1 MKRRC
6 LSLILTLAALCA
18 VLLAGIPLTA
28 GATYDYWA
36 DHFRYEYDSSTKT
49 MTVLA
54 MSDPEH
60 RVRNP
65 FTVSKIPWHG
75 FSSVKKIVIADTVK
89 EITPYAFFRLS
100 GLESVDAGAGITKIG
115 ESAFESC
122 YNLTAVKLPDGVESI
137 ERCAFDS
144 CDKLTDLTL
153 PQALTSIGE
162 HAFCGCDS
170 LTSITFPKH
179 LTSIELSTFSCC
191 AGLAEFQVDPEN
203 PVYSSDVCGVLFNK
217 DKTELILAPRNF
229 PYGRYVIPKTVT
241 SIRSSAFFGCARL
254 SDVTVPDG
262 VTSIENWAFSLCAN
276 LAKLTLP
283 KGVTS
288 IAEYAFYKCTKLTEL
303 ALPESVVSIGDSA
316 FRECTALS
324 SVTFPET
331 LTSIGDSA
339 FKECTAL
346 SSVTFPETL
355 TSIGANAFDECG
367 LREVTL
373 PKNVASV
380 GANAFLC
387 AHLTAIHVDPENA
400 AFSSDERGLLYNKAQ
415 TELIRVPVGASLD
428 GYAIP
433 EGVTSI
439 GADAFRDCVALTEL
453 AIPAHVTE
461 IGNRAFSNCS
471 NLRSITLPEGLA
483 EIRNGTFSECVRL
496 TALVL
501 PERVTSIGWSAF
513 GGCFR
518 LTEITIPQS
527 VTSIQGYAFEHCI
540 SLQSVY
546 FKGDAPQCD
555 SSVFYNNESVKPD
568 RTVYHLADRSGWPE
582 SSWKGCPTALW
593 DGENRPEPSHRHSYT
608 VTVVSPT
615 CEKSGYTTYTCECGS
630 SYQDPNSSVGRLGH
644 DLVIDVPAV
653 PATCTEAGTSAAEHC
668 ARCGARYSAWPV
680 KALGHDILLES
691 PVPATCTEGG
701 LTAGSYCS
709 RCDYRIE
716 PEATEAL
723 GHDYVDH
730 EAKTA
735 TCTEPGWNAYRACT
749 RCADSTYEE
758 LPPLGHDY
766 VDHEAKAATCTEPGW
781 NAYQTCSRCNYTSY
795 EELPAL
801 GHHYVDG
808 VCACGAVE
816 KLTDENLKFF
826 GKTVTFEADF
836 SIKYYVPK
844 AAVDPYDSVYLRV
857 TKSVYDAEG
866 NVTGTESEIVPSTD
880 YNSGYKAYGFRFA
893 GLSAAEVGSSVDAT
907 IYGVKNGKTYEGA
920 TQSGYS
926 VKQYCYNTL
935 AKSGTKAAA
944 KRALVDFLNYASA
957 AQIYFNRNVNG
968 LVNADLTAGQ
978 AALGTQT
985 AAAINSDRAEG
996 AVTNPRVAVS
1006 GCTLI
1011 FESKIVMK
1019 FVFDPTDYLNDGGSL
1034 SDLRVVVRD
1043 ADGGIL
1049 RTFLSDEFVNYNAAG
1064 TLKSVL
1070 FDDLGATE
1078 MRKAVIFQVMAGD
1091 TAVSNSRTYSIQSY
1105 AYSKQTDAR
1114 QGELMR
1120 ELIKYGDSMAAWKQ
1134 S

>member
-36 DHFRYEYDSSTKT
+36 DHFRYEYDFSTKT

-65 FTVSKIPWHG
+65 FTVSEIPWYG

-89 EITPYAFFRLS
+89 EITPYAFFQLS

-115 ESAFESC
+115 KSAFESC
-122 YNLTAVKLPDGVESI
+122 YNLTAVKLPDGVKSI
-137 ERCAFDS
+137 ERCAFHS
-144 CDKLTDLTL
+144 CNKLTDLTL

-162 HAFCGCDS
+162 HAFSDCDS
-170 LTSITFPKH
+170 LTGITFPKQV
-179 LTSIELSTFSCC
+179 TSIELTAFSCC

-217 DKTELILAPRNF
+217 DKTELILAPKNF

-241 SIRSSAFFGCARL
+241 SIRSSAFSGCTRL
-254 SDVTVPDG
+254 SEVTVPEG
-262 VTSIENWAFSLCAN
+262 VTSIENWVFSSCAN

-283 KGVTS
+283 KSVTS
-288 IAEYAFYKCTKLTEL
+288 IAEYAFYNCTKLTEL
-303 ALPESVVSIGDSA
+303 VLPESVVSIGD
-316 FRECTALS
+316 
-324 SVTFPET
+324 
-331 LTSIGDSA
+331 GA

-346 SSVTFPETL
+346 SSVTFPEPL
-355 TSIGANAFDECG
+355 TSIGAKAFDGCG

-380 GANAFLC
+380 GANAFQC

-400 AFSSDERGLLYNKAQ
+400 AFSSDGRGLLYNKAQ
-415 TELIRVPVGASLD
+415 TELIRVPVAASLD

-439 GADAFRDCVALTEL
+439 SADAFRDCFALTEL

-483 EIRNGTFSECVRL
+483 EIRDGTFSNCIRL

-513 GGCFR
+513 KGCFR
-518 LTEITIPQS
+518 LAEITIPQN
-527 VTSIQGYAFEHCI
+527 VTSIQGCAFESCI

-555 SSVFYNNESVKPD
+555 SSAFYNNESVKPY

-630 SYQDPNSSVGRLGH
+630 SYQDPDSSVDRLGH
-644 DLVIDVPAV
+644 DLVIDIPAV
-653 PATCTEAGTSAAEHC
+653 PATCTEAGMSAAEHC
-668 ARCGARYSAWPV
+668 ARCGARYSARPV

-716 PEATEAL
+716 PKATEA
-723 GHDYVDH
+723 
-730 EAKTA
+730 
-735 TCTEPGWNAYRACT
+735 
-749 RCADSTYEE
+749 
-758 LPPLGHDY
+758 LGHDY
-766 VDHEAKAATCTEPGW
+766 VDHEAKAATCTEVGW
-781 NAYQTCSRCNYTSY
+781 NAYQTCSRCAYTSY

-808 VCACGAVE
+808 VCTCGAVE

-926 VKQYCYNTL
+926 VKQYCYNIL

-957 AQIYFNRNVNG
+957 AQVYFNRNVND

-1019 FVFDPTDYLNDGGSL
+1019 FVFNPTDYLHDGGSL

>member
-36 DHFRYEYDSSTKT
+36 DHFRYEYDSTTKT

-65 FTVSKIPWHG
+65 FTVSEIPWYG

-122 YNLTAVKLPDGVESI
+122 YNLTAVKLPDGVKSI

-144 CDKLTDLTL
+144 CDKLTDITL

-162 HAFCGCDS
+162 HAFSGCDS
-170 LTSITFPKH
+170 LTGITFPKH

-241 SIRSSAFFGCARL
+241 SIRSSAFFGCTRL
-254 SDVTVPDG
+254 SEVTVPEG
-262 VTSIENWAFSLCAN
+262 VTSIENWAFSFCAN

-288 IAEYAFYKCTKLTEL
+288 IAEYAFYNCTKLTEL

-316 FRECTALS
+316 FE
-324 SVTFPET
+324 
-331 LTSIGDSA
+331 
-339 FKECTAL
+339 ECTAL

-355 TSIGANAFDECG
+355 TSIGAKAFDGCG

-380 GANAFLC
+380 GANAFQC

-400 AFSSDERGLLYNKAQ
+400 AFSSDGRGLLYNKAQ
-415 TELIRVPVGASLD
+415 TELIRVPVAASLD

-439 GADAFRDCVALTEL
+439 SADAFRDCFALTEL

-483 EIRNGTFSECVRL
+483 EIRNGTFSNCIRL
-496 TALVL
+496 TALAL

-513 GGCFR
+513 EGCFR
-518 LTEITIPQS
+518 LAEITIPQS
-527 VTSIQGYAFEHCI
+527 VTSIQGYAFESCI

-555 SSVFYNNESVKPD
+555 SSVFYSSESVKPC

-582 SSWKGCPTALW
+582 RSWKGCPTALW
-593 DGENRPEPSHRHSYT
+593 DGENRSEPSHRHSYT

-615 CEKSGYTTYTCECGS
+615 CEESGYTTYTCECGS
-630 SYQDPNSSVGRLGH
+630 SYQDPNSSVDRLGH
-644 DLVIDVPAV
+644 DLVIDIPAV
-653 PATCTEAGTSAAEHC
+653 PATCTEAGMSAAEHC
-668 ARCGARYSAWPV
+668 ARCGARYSARPV

-691 PVPATCTEGG
+691 PIPATCTEGG

-723 GHDYVDH
+723 GHHYI
-730 EAKTA
+730 
-735 TCTEPGWNAYRACT
+735 
-749 RCADSTYEE
+749 
-758 LPPLGHDY
+758 
-766 VDHEAKAATCTEPGW
+766 DHEAKAATCTEPGW
-781 NAYQTCSRCNYTSY
+781 NAYQTCSRCVYTSY

-926 VKQYCYNTL
+926 VKQYCYNIL

-957 AQIYFNRNVNG
+957 AQVYFNRNVND

-985 AAAINSDRAEG
+985 AAAINSDRADG

-1011 FESKIVMK
+1011 FESKIVIK
-1019 FVFDPTDYLNDGGSL
+1019 FVFNPTDYLNDGGSL

-1078 MRKAVIFQVMAGD
+1078 MRKAVIFQVMVGD

>member
-122 YNLTAVKLPDGVESI
+122 YNLTSVKLPDGVKSI

-144 CDKLTDLTL
+144 CDKLTDITL

-170 LTSITFPKH
+170 LTGITFPKH

-229 PYGRYVIPKTVT
+229 PYDRYVIPKTVT
-241 SIRSSAFFGCARL
+241 SIRSSAFFGCTRL
-254 SDVTVPDG
+254 SEVTVPEG
-262 VTSIENWAFSLCAN
+262 VTSIENWAFSFCAN

-288 IAEYAFYKCTKLTEL
+288 IAEYAFYNCTKLTEL
-303 ALPESVVSIGDSA
+303 VLPESVVSIGD
-316 FRECTALS
+316 
-324 SVTFPET
+324 
-331 LTSIGDSA
+331 GA

-355 TSIGANAFDECG
+355 TSIGAKAFDGCG
-367 LREVTL
+367 LREVML

-380 GANAFLC
+380 GANAFQC

-415 TELIRVPVGASLD
+415 TELIRVPVAASLD

-439 GADAFRDCVALTEL
+439 SADAFRDCFALTEL

-483 EIRNGTFSECVRL
+483 EIRNGTFSDCIRL

-513 GGCFR
+513 KGCFR
-518 LTEITIPQS
+518 LAEITIPQN
-527 VTSIQGYAFEHCI
+527 VTSIQGCAFESCI

-555 SSVFYNNESVKPD
+555 SSAFYNNESVKPY

-630 SYQDPNSSVGRLGH
+630 SYQDPDSSVDRLGH
-644 DLVIDVPAV
+644 DLVIDIPAV
-653 PATCTEAGTSAAEHC
+653 PATCTEAGMSAAEHC
-668 ARCGARYSAWPV
+668 ARCGARYSARPV

-730 EAKTA
+730 EAK
-735 TCTEPGWNAYRACT
+735 
-749 RCADSTYEE
+749 
-758 LPPLGHDY
+758 
-766 VDHEAKAATCTEPGW
+766 AATCTEPGW
-781 NAYQTCSRCNYTSY
+781 NAYQTCSRCAYTSYAELPALGHDYIDHEAKAATCTEVGWNAYQTCSRCAYTSY

-907 IYGVKNGKTYEGA
+907 IYGVKNGRTYEGA

-926 VKQYCYNTL
+926 VKQYCYNIL
-935 AKSGTKAAA
+935 AKSDTKAAA

-957 AQIYFNRNVNG
+957 AQVYFNRNVND

-1019 FVFDPTDYLNDGGSL
+1019 FVFNPTDYLNDGGSL

-1078 MRKAVIFQVMAGD
+1078 MRKSVIFQVMAGD

>member
-36 DHFRYEYDSSTKT
+36 DHFRYEYDFSTKT

-65 FTVSKIPWHG
+65 FTVSEIPWYG

-89 EITPYAFFRLS
+89 EITPYAFFQLS

-122 YNLTAVKLPDGVESI
+122 YNLTAVKLPDGVKSI
-137 ERCAFDS
+137 EGCAFYS
-144 CDKLTDLTL
+144 CNKLTDLTL

-162 HAFCGCDS
+162 HAFSDCDR
-170 LTSITFPKH
+170 LTGITFPKH
-179 LTSIELSTFSCC
+179 VTSIELTAFSCC

-217 DKTELILAPRNF
+217 DKTELILAPKNF

-241 SIRSSAFFGCARL
+241 SIRSSAFSGCTRL
-254 SDVTVPDG
+254 SEVTVPEG
-262 VTSIENWAFSLCAN
+262 VTSIENWVFSSCTN

-283 KGVTS
+283 KSVTS
-288 IAEYAFYKCTKLTEL
+288 IAEYAFYNCTKLTEL
-303 ALPESVVSIGDSA
+303 ALSESVV
-316 FRECTALS
+316 
-324 SVTFPET
+324 
-331 LTSIGDSA
+331 SIGDSA

-346 SSVTFPETL
+346 RGVTFPETL
-355 TSIGANAFDECG
+355 TSIGANAFDGCG

-380 GANAFLC
+380 GANAFQC

-400 AFSSDERGLLYNKAQ
+400 AFSSDGRGLLYNKAQ
-415 TELIRVPVGASLD
+415 TELIRVPVAASLD

-439 GADAFRDCVALTEL
+439 SADAFRDCFALTEL
-453 AIPAHVTE
+453 AILAHVTE

-483 EIRNGTFSECVRL
+483 EIRNGTFSNCIRL

-501 PERVTSIGWSAF
+501 PERITSIGWSAF
-513 GGCFR
+513 KGCFR
-518 LTEITIPQS
+518 LAEITIPQS
-527 VTSIQGYAFEHCI
+527 VTSIQGCAFESCI

-555 SSVFYNNESVKPD
+555 SSAFYISESVKPY

-593 DGENRPEPSHRHSYT
+593 DGEKRPEPSHRHSYT

-630 SYQDPNSSVGRLGH
+630 SYQDPDSSVGRLGH
-644 DLVIDVPAV
+644 DLVIDIPAV
-653 PATCTEAGTSAAEHC
+653 PATCTEAGMSAAEHC
-668 ARCGARYSAWPV
+668 ARCGARYSARPV

-730 EAKTA
+730 EAKAA
-735 TCTEPGWNAYRACT
+735 TCTEPGWSAYQTCS
-749 RCADSTYEE
+749 RCAYTSYEE
-758 LPPLGHDY
+758 LPALGHHY
-766 VDHEAKAATCTEPGW
+766 IDHEAKAATCTEVGW
-781 NAYQTCSRCNYTSY
+781 NAYQTCSRCAYTSY

-826 GKTVTFEADF
+826 GKAVTFEADF

-926 VKQYCYNTL
+926 VKQYCYNIL

-957 AQIYFNRNVNG
+957 AQVYFNRNVND

-1019 FVFDPTDYLNDGGSL
+1019 FVFNPTDYLNDGGSL

-1078 MRKAVIFQVMAGD
+1078 MRKAVIFRVMAGD

>member
-36 DHFRYEYDSSTKT
+36 DHFRYEYDFSTKT

-65 FTVSKIPWHG
+65 FTVSEIPWYG

-115 ESAFESC
+115 KSAFESC
-122 YNLTAVKLPDGVESI
+122 YNLTAVKLPDGVKSI
-137 ERCAFDS
+137 EGCAFYS
-144 CDKLTDLTL
+144 CNKLTDLTL

-162 HAFCGCDS
+162 HAFSDCDR
-170 LTSITFPKH
+170 LTGITFPKQV
-179 LTSIELSTFSCC
+179 TSIELTAFSCC

-203 PVYSSDVCGVLFNK
+203 PVYSSDECGVLFNK
-217 DKTELILAPRNF
+217 DKTELILAPKNF

-241 SIRSSAFFGCARL
+241 SIRSSAFSGCTRL
-254 SDVTVPDG
+254 SEVTVPEG
-262 VTSIENWAFSLCAN
+262 VTSIENWAFSSCTN

-283 KGVTS
+283 KSVTS
-288 IAEYAFYKCTKLTEL
+288 IAEYAFYNCTKLTEL
-303 ALPESVVSIGDSA
+303 ALPESVVSIGD
-316 FRECTALS
+316 
-324 SVTFPET
+324 
-331 LTSIGDSA
+331 GA

-355 TSIGANAFDECG
+355 TSIGAKAFDGCG

-380 GANAFLC
+380 GANAFQC

-400 AFSSDERGLLYNKAQ
+400 AFSSDGRGLLYNKAQ
-415 TELIRVPVGASLD
+415 TELIRVPVAASLD
-428 GYAIP
+428 GYVIP

-439 GADAFRDCVALTEL
+439 SADAFRDCFALTEL

-483 EIRNGTFSECVRL
+483 EIRNGTFSNCIRL

-513 GGCFR
+513 EGCFR
-518 LTEITIPQS
+518 LAEITIPQS
-527 VTSIQGYAFEHCI
+527 VTSIQGYAFESCI

-555 SSVFYNNESVKPD
+555 SSAFYNNESVKPY

-630 SYQDPNSSVGRLGH
+630 SYQDPDSSVDRLGH
-644 DLVIDVPAV
+644 DLVIDIPAV
-653 PATCTEAGTSAAEHC
+653 PATCTEAGMSAAEHC
-668 ARCGARYSAWPV
+668 ARCGARYSARPV

-723 GHDYVDH
+723 GHDYV
-730 EAKTA
+730 A
-735 TCTEPGWNAYRACT
+735 
-749 RCADSTYEE
+749 
-758 LPPLGHDY
+758 
-766 VDHEAKAATCTEPGW
+766 HEAKAATCTEVGW
-781 NAYQTCSRCNYTSY
+781 NAYQSCSRCAYTSY

-880 YNSGYKAYGFRFA
+880 YNSSYKAYGFRFA
-893 GLSAAEVGSSVDAT
+893 GLSAAEVGSNVDAT

-935 AKSGTKAAA
+935 AKSDTKAAA

-957 AQIYFNRNVNG
+957 AQVYFNRNVNN

-1019 FVFDPTDYLNDGGSL
+1019 FVFNPTDYLNDGGSL

>member
-28 GATYDYWA
+28 GATYDYWT

-122 YNLTAVKLPDGVESI
+122 YNLTAVKLPDGVKSI
-137 ERCAFDS
+137 ERCAFHS
-144 CDKLTDLTL
+144 CDKLTDITL

-162 HAFCGCDS
+162 HAFYGCDS
-170 LTSITFPKH
+170 LTGITFPKH

-254 SDVTVPDG
+254 SEVTVPEG

-288 IAEYAFYKCTKLTEL
+288 IAKYAFYNCTKLTEL

-316 FRECTALS
+316 FEECTALS

-346 SSVTFPETL
+346 SSVTFPEAL
-355 TSIGANAFDECG
+355 TSIGAKAFDGCG

-461 IGNRAFSNCS
+461 IGNHAFSNCS
-471 NLRSITLPEGLA
+471 NLRSITLPEGLT
-483 EIRNGTFSECVRL
+483 EIRNGTFSDCIRL
-496 TALVL
+496 TALAL
-501 PERVTSIGWSAF
+501 PERVTFIGWDAF
-513 GGCFR
+513 KGCFR

-527 VTSIQGYAFEHCI
+527 VTSIGWDAFEHCI

-593 DGENRPEPSHRHSYT
+593 DGENRPEPSHKHSYT

-653 PATCTEAGTSAAEHC
+653 PATCTEAGMSAAEHC

-730 EAKTA
+730 EAKAA
-735 TCTEPGWNAYRACT
+735 TCTEPGWNAYRACS

-766 VDHEAKAATCTEPGW
+766 IDHEAKAATCTEPGW
-781 NAYQTCSRCNYTSY
+781 NAYQTCSRCDYTSY

-957 AQIYFNRNVNG
+957 AQVYFNRNVNG

-978 AALGTQT
+978 TALGTQT

-1019 FVFDPTDYLNDGGSL
+1019 FVFNPTDYLNDGGSL

>member
-65 FTVSKIPWHG
+65 FTVSEIPWYG

-89 EITPYAFFRLS
+89 EITPYAFFQLS

-115 ESAFESC
+115 KSAFESC
-122 YNLTAVKLPDGVESI
+122 YNLTAVKLPDGVKSI
-137 ERCAFDS
+137 EGCAFYS
-144 CDKLTDLTL
+144 CNKLTDLTL

-162 HAFCGCDS
+162 HAFSDCDR
-170 LTSITFPKH
+170 LTRITFPKQV
-179 LTSIELSTFSCC
+179 TSIELTAFSCC

-217 DKTELILAPRNF
+217 DKTELILAPKNF

-241 SIRSSAFFGCARL
+241 SIRSSAFSGCTRL
-254 SDVTVPDG
+254 SDVTVPEG
-262 VTSIENWAFSLCAN
+262 VTSIEDWAFSSCTN

-283 KGVTS
+283 KSVTS
-288 IAEYAFYKCTKLTEL
+288 IAEYAFYNCTKLTEL
-303 ALPESVVSIGDSA
+303 ALPESVVSIGD
-316 FRECTALS
+316 
-324 SVTFPET
+324 
-331 LTSIGDSA
+331 GA

-355 TSIGANAFDECG
+355 TSIGAKAFDGCG

-380 GANAFLC
+380 GANAFQC

-400 AFSSDERGLLYNKAQ
+400 AFSSDGRGLLYNKAQ
-415 TELIRVPVGASLD
+415 TELIRVPVAASLD

-439 GADAFRDCVALTEL
+439 SADAFRDCFALTEL

-483 EIRNGTFSECVRL
+483 EIRNGTFSNCIRL
-496 TALVL
+496 TALAL

-513 GGCFR
+513 EGCFR
-518 LTEITIPQS
+518 LAEITIPQS
-527 VTSIQGYAFEHCI
+527 VTSIQGYAFESCI

-555 SSVFYNNESVKPD
+555 SSVFYSSESVKPC

-615 CEKSGYTTYTCECGS
+615 CEESGYTTYTCECGS
-630 SYQDPNSSVGRLGH
+630 SYQDPNSSVDRLGH
-644 DLVIDVPAV
+644 DLVIDIPAV
-653 PATCTEAGTSAAEHC
+653 PATCTEAGMSAAEHC
-668 ARCGARYSAWPV
+668 ARCGARYSARPV

-723 GHDYVDH
+723 GHDYV
-730 EAKTA
+730 A
-735 TCTEPGWNAYRACT
+735 
-749 RCADSTYEE
+749 
-758 LPPLGHDY
+758 
-766 VDHEAKAATCTEPGW
+766 HEAKAATCTEVGW
-781 NAYQTCSRCNYTSY
+781 NAYQTCSRCAYTSY

-808 VCACGAVE
+808 VCTCGAVE

-836 SIKYYVPK
+836 SIKYYIPK

-926 VKQYCYNTL
+926 VKQYCYNIL

-957 AQIYFNRNVNG
+957 AQVYFNRNVND

-1019 FVFDPTDYLNDGGSL
+1019 FVFNPTDYLNDGGSL

>member
-65 FTVSKIPWHG
+65 FTVSEIPWYG

-89 EITPYAFFRLS
+89 EITPYAFFQLS

-122 YNLTAVKLPDGVESI
+122 YNLTAVKLPDGVKSI
-137 ERCAFDS
+137 EGCAFYS
-144 CDKLTDLTL
+144 CNKLTDLTL

-162 HAFCGCDS
+162 HAFSDCDR
-170 LTSITFPKH
+170 LTGITFPKH
-179 LTSIELSTFSCC
+179 VTSIELTAFSCC

-217 DKTELILAPRNF
+217 DKTELILAPKNF

-241 SIRSSAFFGCARL
+241 SIRSSAFSGCTRL
-254 SDVTVPDG
+254 SEVTVPEG
-262 VTSIENWAFSLCAN
+262 VTSIENWVFSSCTN

-283 KGVTS
+283 KSVTS
-288 IAEYAFYKCTKLTEL
+288 IAEYAFYNCTKLTEL

-316 FRECTALS
+316 F
-324 SVTFPET
+324 
-331 LTSIGDSA
+331 
-339 FKECTAL
+339 KECTAL
-346 SSVTFPETL
+346 SDVTFPETL
-355 TSIGANAFDECG
+355 TSIGAKAFDGCG

-380 GANAFLC
+380 GANAFQC

-400 AFSSDERGLLYNKAQ
+400 AFSSDGRGLLYNKAQ
-415 TELIRVPVGASLD
+415 TELIRVPVAASLD

-439 GADAFRDCVALTEL
+439 SADAFRDCFALTEL

-483 EIRNGTFSECVRL
+483 AIRNGTFSDCIRL

-513 GGCFR
+513 KGCFR
-518 LTEITIPQS
+518 LAEITIPQS
-527 VTSIQGYAFEHCI
+527 VTSIQGCAFESCI

-555 SSVFYNNESVKPD
+555 SSAFYISESVKPY
-568 RTVYHLADRSGWPE
+568 RTVYHLAERSGWPE

-630 SYQDPNSSVGRLGH
+630 SYQDPDSSVDRLGH

-653 PATCTEAGTSAAEHC
+653 PATCTEAGMSAAEHC
-668 ARCGARYSAWPV
+668 ARCGARYSARPV

-723 GHDYVDH
+723 GHDYI
-730 EAKTA
+730 
-735 TCTEPGWNAYRACT
+735 
-749 RCADSTYEE
+749 
-758 LPPLGHDY
+758 
-766 VDHEAKAATCTEPGW
+766 DHEAKAATCTEVGW
-781 NAYQTCSRCNYTSY
+781 NAYQTCSRCAYTSY

-801 GHHYVDG
+801 EHHYVDG

-816 KLTDENLKFF
+816 KQTDENLKFF

-926 VKQYCYNTL
+926 VKQYCYNIL

-957 AQIYFNRNVNG
+957 AQVYFNRNVNN

-1019 FVFDPTDYLNDGGSL
+1019 FVFDPTDYLHDGGSL

-1091 TAVSNSRTYSIQSY
+1091 TAVSNSRTYSIQNY

>member
-36 DHFRYEYDSSTKT
+36 DHFRYEYDFSTKT

-65 FTVSKIPWHG
+65 FTVSEIPWYG

-89 EITPYAFFRLS
+89 EITPYAFFQLS

-115 ESAFESC
+115 KSAFESC
-122 YNLTAVKLPDGVESI
+122 YNLTAVKLPDGVKSI
-137 ERCAFDS
+137 EGCAFYS
-144 CDKLTDLTL
+144 CNKLTDLTL

-162 HAFCGCDS
+162 HAFSDCDR
-170 LTSITFPKH
+170 LTGITFPKH
-179 LTSIELSTFSCC
+179 VTSIELTAFSCC

-217 DKTELILAPRNF
+217 DKTELILAPKNF

-241 SIRSSAFFGCARL
+241 SIRSSAFSGCTRL
-254 SDVTVPDG
+254 SDVTVPEG
-262 VTSIENWAFSLCAN
+262 VTSIENWAFSSCTN

-283 KGVTS
+283 KSVTS
-288 IAEYAFYKCTKLTEL
+288 IAEYAFYNCTKLTEL
-303 ALPESVVSIGDSA
+303 ALPESVVSIGD
-316 FRECTALS
+316 
-324 SVTFPET
+324 
-331 LTSIGDSA
+331 GA

-355 TSIGANAFDECG
+355 TSIGAKAFDGCG

-380 GANAFLC
+380 GANAFQC

-400 AFSSDERGLLYNKAQ
+400 AFSSDGRDLLYNKAQ
-415 TELIRVPVGASLD
+415 TELIRVPVAASLD

-439 GADAFRDCVALTEL
+439 SADAFRDCFALTEL

-483 EIRNGTFSECVRL
+483 EIRNGTFSNCIRL

-513 GGCFR
+513 EGCFR
-518 LTEITIPQS
+518 LAEITIPQS
-527 VTSIQGYAFEHCI
+527 VTSIQGCAFESCI

-555 SSVFYNNESVKPD
+555 SSAFYNNESVKPY

-630 SYQDPNSSVGRLGH
+630 SYQDPDSSVDRLGH
-644 DLVIDVPAV
+644 DLVIDIPAV
-653 PATCTEAGTSAAEHC
+653 PATCTEAGMSAAEHC
-668 ARCGARYSAWPV
+668 ARCGARYSARPV

-723 GHDYVDH
+723 GHDYV
-730 EAKTA
+730 A
-735 TCTEPGWNAYRACT
+735 
-749 RCADSTYEE
+749 
-758 LPPLGHDY
+758 
-766 VDHEAKAATCTEPGW
+766 HEAKAATCTEPGW
-781 NAYQTCSRCNYTSY
+781 SAYQTCSRCAYTSY

-808 VCACGAVE
+808 VCTCGAVE

-926 VKQYCYNTL
+926 VKQYCYNIL

-957 AQIYFNRNVNG
+957 AQVYFNRNVND

-1019 FVFDPTDYLNDGGSL
+1019 FVFNPTDYLHDGGSL

>member
-36 DHFRYEYDSSTKT
+36 DHFRYEYDFSTKT

-65 FTVSKIPWHG
+65 FTVSEIPWYG

-89 EITPYAFFRLS
+89 EITPYAFFQLS

-115 ESAFESC
+115 KSAFESC
-122 YNLTAVKLPDGVESI
+122 YNLTAVKLPDGVKSI
-137 ERCAFDS
+137 EGCAFYS
-144 CDKLTDLTL
+144 CNKLTDLTL

-162 HAFCGCDS
+162 HAFSDCDR
-170 LTSITFPKH
+170 LTGITFPKH
-179 LTSIELSTFSCC
+179 VTSIELTAFSCC

-217 DKTELILAPRNF
+217 DKTELILAPKNF

-241 SIRSSAFFGCARL
+241 SIRSSAFSGCTRL
-254 SDVTVPDG
+254 SDVTVPEG
-262 VTSIENWAFSLCAN
+262 VTSIENWAFSSCTN

-283 KGVTS
+283 KSVTS
-288 IAEYAFYKCTKLTEL
+288 IAEYAFYNCTKLTEL
-303 ALPESVVSIGDSA
+303 ALPESVVSIGD
-316 FRECTALS
+316 
-324 SVTFPET
+324 
-331 LTSIGDSA
+331 GA

-355 TSIGANAFDECG
+355 TSIGAKAFDGCG

-380 GANAFLC
+380 GANAFQC

-400 AFSSDERGLLYNKAQ
+400 AFSSDGRGLLYNKAQ
-415 TELIRVPVGASLD
+415 TELIRVPVAASLD

-439 GADAFRDCVALTEL
+439 SADAFRDCFALTEL

-483 EIRNGTFSECVRL
+483 EIRNGTFSNCIRL

-513 GGCFR
+513 EGCFR
-518 LTEITIPQS
+518 LAEITIPQS
-527 VTSIQGYAFEHCI
+527 VTSIQGCAFESCI

-555 SSVFYNNESVKPD
+555 SSAFYNNESVKPY

-630 SYQDPNSSVGRLGH
+630 SYQDPDSSVDRLGH
-644 DLVIDVPAV
+644 DLVIDIPAV
-653 PATCTEAGTSAAEHC
+653 PATCTEAGMSAAEHC
-668 ARCGARYSAWPV
+668 ARCGARYSARPV

-723 GHDYVDH
+723 GHDYV
-730 EAKTA
+730 A
-735 TCTEPGWNAYRACT
+735 
-749 RCADSTYEE
+749 
-758 LPPLGHDY
+758 
-766 VDHEAKAATCTEPGW
+766 HEAKAATCTEPGW
-781 NAYQTCSRCNYTSY
+781 SAYQTCSRCAYTSY

-808 VCACGAVE
+808 VCTCGAVE

-926 VKQYCYNTL
+926 VKQYCYNIL

-957 AQIYFNRNVNG
+957 AQVYFNRNVND

-1019 FVFDPTDYLNDGGSL
+1019 FVFNPTDYLHDGGSL